1 MKNGTEVAVNKL
13 SNFHQ
18 MMLVILMMRITFQI
32 VSKLWKDFTNVS
44 SVSIKLS
51 KNQSYKIG
59 QNM

>member
-18 MMLVILMMRITFQI
+18 MMLAILMMRITFQI

>member
-1 MKNGTEVAVNKL
+1 MKNGTEVTVNKL